1 MYKCD
6 KCGEELEREEI
17 FLDKDGRKLCSYCF
31 AQEHYDDLEYY
42 CSDYIRGVARDMFHE
57 ETDGYDFEC
66 LGYNYYASGVRR
78 ARCEEDYEDLF
89 DEYLR
94 EVRGDI
100 DLSDYYDE
108 FAEEYSLGHPEEE
121 QC

>member
-6 KCGEELEREEI
+6 NCGFEFEREEI
-17 FLDKDGRKLCSYCF
+17 FLDKDGRKLCACCF
-31 AQEHYDDLEYY
+31 AQEHYDDLEDF
-42 CSDYIRGVARDMFHE
+42 CDDYIRDVAREMFVE
-57 ETDGYDFEC
+57 ETDRYDFEC
-66 LGYNYYASGVRR
+66 LGYNYYASGVRS

-89 DEYLR
+89 DEYIS

-100 DLSDYYDE
+100 DLSDHYTE